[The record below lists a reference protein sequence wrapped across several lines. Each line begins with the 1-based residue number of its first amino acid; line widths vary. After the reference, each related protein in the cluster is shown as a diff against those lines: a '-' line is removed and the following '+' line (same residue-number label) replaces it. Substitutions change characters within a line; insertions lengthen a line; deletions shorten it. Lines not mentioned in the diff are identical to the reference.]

1 MKVTVTAGLDRGLV
15 LQLASY
21 FSTFVQYINFYTY
34 HDWHDCYLW
43 SEGLGYWFYLASD
56 KSVWA
61 CQHSSTACI
70 QLVWDYCITGNFSWC
85 KILRKCCIHFR
96 RNFRG
101 FCFHV
106 SRTWQLTTP
115 LKFKAVNVQKIDTVA
130 NLPQA
135 RHFFTKN
142 SGPAIPACRLGS
154 LSPSPKMKTTK
165 TISSAILL
173 LVELM

>member
-1 MKVTVTAGLDRGLV
+1 MRPLMKVTVTAGLDRGLV

-21 FSTFVQYINFYTY
+21 FSTFVPYINSYTY

-70 QLVWDYCITGNFSWC
+70 QLVWDYRIAGNFSWC
-85 KILRKCCIHFR
+85 KILQKCCIHFR

-101 FCFHV
+101 FYFRV
-106 SRTWQLTTP
+106 SRMWQLTTP
-115 LKFKAVNVQKIDTVA
+115 LNVNEKLTQ
-130 NLPQA
+130 LPTFLRQ
-135 RHFFTKN
+135 
-142 SGPAIPACRLGS
+142 G
-154 LSPSPKMKTTK
+154 
-165 TISSAILL
+165 ISSLRKVAQLSL
-173 LVELM
+173 